1 MIMIMS
7 PCLNDLFHDCP
18 STIAHAGEYL
28 FHSGDQVASMYL
40 VESGQ
45 IDLVRVSP
53 SGTRFI
59 LNRANAGAI
68 LAEAS
73 AYSPI
78 YHCDGQA
85 STKATLLRLPVANFL
100 DRLHASAPLTQ
111 AWAAQLARTLQ
122 KSRMQSEIRTLKTVA
137 ERLDAWLVDNPDLP
151 PKGQLQD
158 LAHILGVSREA
169 LYRELAKRR

>member
-7 PCLNDLFHDCP
+7 PSLNDLFHDCP
-18 STIAHAGEYL
+18 SIIAHAGEYL

-53 SGTRFI
+53 SGTRLI

-85 STKATLLRLPVANFL
+85 STKATLLRLPVADFL

-137 ERLDAWLVDNPDLP
+137 ERLDAWLVDNPALP